1 MNEPV
6 VNKYGIKMI
15 PKTEK
20 VRPKNIQGIN
30 DESDVI
36 IEAAKRVMK
45 KHKAVL
51 DALAK
56 R

>member
-1 MNEPV
+1 MSEPV

-15 PKTEK
+15 PKNEK

-30 DESDVI
+30 DESDAI

-45 KHKAVL
+45 KHKDVL